1 VAKGIET
8 FPGDRR
14 SRALWRGRGLP
25 NHSQKG
31 AAMTIKPVPIE
42 TITDK
47 NSTIEEAASN
57 ICRHV

>member
-1 VAKGIET
+1 
-8 FPGDRR
+8 
-14 SRALWRGRGLP
+14 
-25 NHSQKG
+25 
-31 AAMTIKPVPIE
+31 MTIKPVPIE